1 MIGLFAAITIFAN
14 DPIPSY
20 SSIPKEELYPKGA
33 KIVVAEDGSLMVS
46 EEVSGPS
53 ASVAYG
59 EPAHKLRA
67 IFSPR
72 VIGDLVELLG
82 DGTTSDRMGTV
93 LRAYFKNG
101 EHALIDLMDLCD
113 LRRVPY
119 AYQSL
124 GSTGVTYRPSFERP

>member
-1 MIGLFAAITIFAN
+1 M
-14 DPIPSY
+14 
-20 SSIPKEELYPKGA
+20 A
-33 KIVVAEDGSLMVS
+33 KNMQGGEMQVISRKKQFGDVTVVKYGYAEDGSLMVS

-59 EPAHKLRA
+59 ESAHKLRA
-67 IFSPR
+67 IFSPG

-82 DGTTSDRMGTV
+82 DGAAGDKAGIV
-93 LRAYFKNG
+93 LRAYFKDG
-101 EHALIDLMDLCD
+101 RHALIDLMDLCD

-124 GSTGVTYRPSFERP
+124 GSTGATYRPSFERP

>member
-1 MIGLFAAITIFAN
+1 MAEKNMQSGEMQVISRKKQFDDVT
-14 DPIPSY
+14 
-20 SSIPKEELYPKGA
+20 
-33 KIVVAEDGSLMVS
+33 VVKYGYAEDGSLMVS

-124 GSTGVTYRPSFERP
+124 GSTGVTYRPSLERP